1 MDIRCEEVM
10 EPKELKAKIISN
22 QIPNFLIFTG
32 DEWEVQKIY
41 INQIITVTNLP
52 IRYIDSVTEITGKLK
67 ANSFVG
73 KGKYLYIV
81 RDDKQL
87 TSNDKLLTK
96 VKQGLGESILILLLT
111 KLDKRLKFY
120 TANKDIVIV
129 FEPLKPEILAKYIQQ
144 EIHLSDKNTQ
154 KLIEV
159 CEGNYGRIRLEIN
172 KIQKY
177 AEHFQDSSVNEF
189 FRTLLEDGTIYR
201 EPKDAIFDFVNA
213 ILDRKV
219 NKAYELYQDCKAIN
233 ESTFAILTN
242 LFNNAKAILQ
252 VQTCTSKDIA
262 KTTGL
267 TGWQIMNAK
276 QHLDVYSNTELAGLL
291 KLIQHCEQAVKTGTM
306 EEEFVMDY
314 ILVRVL

>member
-1 MDIRCEEVM
+1 MSKYD
-10 EPKELKAKIISN
+10 KA
-22 QIPNFLIFTG
+22 F
-32 DEWEVQKIY
+32 E
-41 INQIITVTNLP
+41 
-52 IRYIDSVTEITGKLK
+52 
-67 ANSFVG
+67 
-73 KGKYLYIV
+73 
-81 RDDKQL
+81 
-87 TSNDKLLTK
+87 
-96 VKQGLGESILILLLT
+96 ILL
-111 KLDKRLKFY
+111 
-120 TANKDIVIV
+120 A
-129 FEPLKPEILAKYIQQ
+129 
-144 EIHLSDKNTQ
+144 
-154 KLIEV
+154 
-159 CEGNYGRIRLEIN
+159 
-172 KIQKY
+172 
-177 AEHFQDSSVNEF
+177 
-189 FRTLLEDGTIYR
+189 DGTIYR

-219 NKAYELYQDCKAIN
+219 NKAYTLYEDCKAIN

-306 EEEFVMDY
+306 EEEFVIDY